1 VINYIIEEMRPLATV
16 DKPSFKHL
24 LEIVSNGAFKPVCRQ
39 TLSKQISN
47 YTEDCKIEVIKIM
60 SGHDYICTTADI
72 WSQNNKSFFGVT
84 AHIIN
89 NDTLGRKSYVLACRR
104 IKFTHTYSEIA
115 SLLHEIHKSF
125 ITNIHTTVGTVTDNA
140 SNFGKAF
147 KIFATSENP
156 KCQYELEDQN
166 NDIEIADLNFSQ
178 FNCDDEVND
187 IILPP
192 QFRCCSHTLNLIA
205 TTDIQKAL
213 TANNAS
219 CGVSVKKNYHSAFG
233 KLTAIWNTCSRSTKA
248 SDEIERICK
257 RKLCVPCATRWNSL
271 YDSVVAILE
280 VRSHLETICEI
291 LEKPKLKNVE
301 LEFLSEYVEVMRPC
315 HWL

>member
-1 VINYIIEEMRPLATV
+1 
-16 DKPSFKHL
+16 
-24 LEIVSNGAFKPVCRQ
+24 
-39 TLSKQISN
+39 
-47 YTEDCKIEVIKIM
+47 
-60 SGHDYICTTADI
+60 
-72 WSQNNKSFFGVT
+72 
-84 AHIIN
+84 
-89 NDTLGRKSYVLACRR
+89 
-104 IKFTHTYSEIA
+104 
-115 SLLHEIHKSF
+115 
-125 ITNIHTTVGTVTDNA
+125 
-140 SNFGKAF
+140 
-147 KIFATSENP
+147 
-156 KCQYELEDQN
+156 
-166 NDIEIADLNFSQ
+166 
-178 FNCDDEVND
+178 NCDDEVND